1 MSKAKKILSETKTKK
16 EGFLSGFNIGR
27 FVPPKFQLGAFL
39 ILLLV
44 VFIIFLSP
52 LYFGGKTFMSGDI
65 ITIRSMQSFLGE
77 EREGYTLWNP
87 YVFCG
92 MPAYTLSTGYK
103 WFNLIWVGVDS
114 VKQILMLPFTD
125 QYVQWSFYLIALAYS
140 MFFFFYQR
148 TKDKLTSL
156 FVGLAAGLS
165 TGLVV
170 FLSIGHVTKL
180 TSLAFYPLIFLMLF
194 NFQTKIRIRDFFLLI
209 IILNIFVLGWHVQI
223 IFYTLFSIALYFIFY
238 FIHSLRTKDT
248 FLRNQLIKSAFIFVF
263 GLFFAIAIQADNLTQ
278 VYEYAPSSTR
288 GTKGILESE
297 TQESVKNE
305 SEFYQYATNWSFSPG
320 EVLTFIIPSYYGFGK
335 SVYQGPLS
343 QNQPVEVNT
352 YFGQMPFVDV
362 AQYMGVIV
370 FFLALFS
377 IVVNWRDPLVKFLT
391 ILSFI
396 ALFISFGR
404 TFPLAYDL
412 MFHYFPFFDKFRVPS
427 MILVLVQMSFP
438 ILAGLGILR
447 IIKFSENPNK
457 RIESFL
463 KYSTLVF
470 VGVLLLSFLMESGIK
485 EWFIARVIQSGQKG
499 TQLQAIHDYMAEMF
513 ISDFRIAFF
522 FSAVVFGF
530 AFASL
535 KKLVSKDILVIIIIA
550 FTIIDLFRIN
560 YRGETYVEKSKIDE
574 MFAKPD
580 YISAIESLND
590 QSVYRVLNLKQDG
603 SMGSVNQNSN
613 FNAYFLKQD
622 LYGYSGI
629 KPRAY
634 QDYMDVLGGPT
645 NPTFWQMLNVKYIVL
660 DNQINFQDFELKY
673 SGNKTYL
680 YENTAALPRAFFV
693 DRVENLQAIDILNSV
708 KNNTFN
714 PKEVAF
720 LSEDTLIVQ
729 KPDSTAYVSI
739 QKYNDEKI
747 SIKVKASGNNFL
759 FLGDNYVPIGWKATV
774 DGKETKIFKVN
785 HGFRG
790 IVVPQGE
797 HLIEFTYLPESWVL
811 SKNIALALSSLTILG
826 LILGVFIERK
836 KVKKV

>member
-1 MSKAKKILSETKTKK
+1 L
-16 EGFLSGFNIGR
+16 NII
-27 FVPPKFQLGAFL
+27 A
-39 ILLLV
+39 ILLFGAIYL
-44 VFIIFLSP
+44 FKIYLFPIWLTIAIIIIIGISIFYLYKSLRSNLLKSSIIF
-52 LYFGGKTFMSGDI
+52 
-65 ITIRSMQSFLGE
+65 
-77 EREGYTLWNP
+77 
-87 YVFCG
+87 
-92 MPAYTLSTGYK
+92 
-103 WFNLIWVGVDS
+103 
-114 VKQILMLPFTD
+114 IL
-125 QYVQWSFYLIALAYS
+125 AL
-140 MFFFFYQR
+140 
-148 TKDKLTSL
+148 L
-156 FVGLAAGLS
+156 FAV
-165 TGLVV
+165 
-170 FLSIGHVTKL
+170 
-180 TSLAFYPLIFLMLF
+180 
-194 NFQTKIRIRDFFLLI
+194 
-209 IILNIFVLGWHVQI
+209 
-223 IFYTLFSIALYFIFY
+223 
-238 FIHSLRTKDT
+238 
-248 FLRNQLIKSAFIFVF
+248 
-263 GLFFAIAIQADNLTQ
+263 AIQADNLTQ
-278 VYEYAPSSTR
+278 VYEYAPASTR
-288 GTKGILESE
+288 GTKGILESDS
-297 TQESVKNE
+297 QLSAKSE

-377 IVVNWRDPLVKFLT
+377 IFVNWKDPLVKFLT

-797 HLIEFTYLPESWVL
+797 HLIEFTYLPDSWVL